1 MSKTII
7 SSNDF
12 YQPPKEYTDY
22 IDERNKNL
30 ESNLVYVTYI
40 EDKDKKERRGNE
52 NRMATTTH

>member
-12 YQPPKEYTDY
+12 YQPPKEYADY

-40 EDKDKKERRGNE
+40 EDKNKKKRRNE
-52 NRMATTTH
+52 

>member
-12 YQPPKEYTDY
+12 YQPPKEYADY

-30 ESNLVYVTYI
+30 ESKLVYVTYTN
-40 EDKDKKERRGNE
+40 DVDLKKEETNNG
-52 NRMATTTH
+52 AIKKS